1 MYIFQTGYLLLLKF
15 FYKFELIKYCS
26 YAFFTI
32 KKFFS
37 RARSQL
43 HSHLSRV
50 IGFFTTRQL
59 CSQLNVSSSVE
70 RAWRSLSENAD
81 HFYSPE
87 PMIVGSPS
95 LLFPDWT

>member
-37 RARSQL
+37 HARFEPALLASESYVSCSRFFHYQIALFSAKCQQFCRASMA
-43 HSHLSRV
+43 
-50 IGFFTTRQL
+50 IFFGKRGPL
-59 CSQLNVSSSVE
+59 L
-70 RAWRSLSENAD
+70 
-81 HFYSPE
+81 
-87 PMIVGSPS
+87 PS
-95 LLFPDWT
+95 